1 MSLFSRL
8 FRKAPSA
15 SPVPAPAAT
24 PAKPS
29 AADRAAAAAAEQ
41 SALQSAIDARD
52 VAAVARLVVAG
63 TSSKIRQAAAEA
75 IEDPDVLRQLIRE
88 VRGGNDK
95 NVYKVLTAKRDA
107 LLEQARKQE
116 QLQAEI
122 DAASAE
128 LERHSQRAY
137 DARYSAR
144 LDQYERRWHAVA
156 AQADPAMRSRVQ
168 QWIDRSRE
176 IVAEAVRAAEARA
189 AREQAEAEAVA
200 EARRLREAQAQAAA
214 AAAAEQ
220 AQLLEAQRHALQQE
234 QDAEQQAA
242 REIGELIRKARGALS
257 AGSTARAAGLR
268 RAIEDKLADA
278 APVPAKLLGQI
289 QALDKQLD
297 ELKDWKNFT
306 VAPKRAELIEEMEAL
321 VGAAVDPQA
330 LAERIERLKDE
341 WRTLGKGVGKGAD
354 ADADADP
361 TLEAEAQR
369 FHDAARKAYEPCRE
383 YFAAQAL
390 VREQNLQR
398 RNALLETLTAFEAQT
413 DWAQADWPAVIK
425 ALRETKDEWRRCS
438 PVDRVAGKPQQ
449 EAFTALTAQLQGRLD
464 AEYARN
470 EQQKQALIE
479 RAQALLASDDVRA
492 ATDAIKR
499 LQQQW
504 RTVGPVPRAVDQRLW
519 EAFRQHCDAV
529 FQKREQESAAHAAG
543 LESNKAQAMALCEQI
558 EQIATLEGAE
568 LLAAARSLGE
578 LRSAFE
584 ALGEL
589 PRADVPALRKRLDR
603 GLDRCQQSVA
613 RQHARDAE
621 QGWSDLFEAADQIR
635 TYRLA
640 LARHQDAAQV
650 ASLKAAAEAGIAAA
664 RRWPNGGLEALRT
677 ALADE
682 RATDPAANES
692 ALRMLCIRAEI
703 LADLPTPPEDQALRR
718 DYQLQR
724 LVQNLG
730 QGPRVDATELDTLA
744 IEWLGVGPVE
754 DAAYAPLLT
763 RFRRCR
769 EHRQA
774 KEPGR

>member
-24 PAKPS
+24 PPKTS

-41 SALQSAIDARD
+41 SALQSAIDTRD
-52 VAAVARLVVAG
+52 TAAVARLVVAG

-75 IEDPDVLRQLIRE
+75 IDDPDVLRQLIRE

-95 NVYKVLTAKRDA
+95 NVYKALTAKRDA
-107 LLEQARKQE
+107 QLEQARKQE

-122 DAASAE
+122 EAAAAE
-128 LERHSQRAY
+128 LERHSQRTY

-144 LDQYERRWHAVA
+144 LDQYERRWQAVA
-156 AQADPAMRSRVQ
+156 AQADAALRDRVQ
-168 QWIDRSRE
+168 HWIDRARE
-176 IVAEAVRAAEARA
+176 IVAETVRAAEAQA
-189 AREQAEAEAVA
+189 AREQAAAEAA
-200 EARRLREAQAQAAA
+200 AGARRLREAQAQAAA

-220 AQLLEAQRHALQQE
+220 AKAREAQHHALLQE
-234 QDAEQQAA
+234 QGTEQQAV
-242 REIGELIRKARGALS
+242 REIGELIKKARGALS
-257 AGSTARAAGLR
+257 AGSTARAAELR

-278 APVPAKLLGQI
+278 APAPAKLLGQI

-306 VAPKRAELIEEMEAL
+306 VAPKRAELIEEMESL
-321 VGAAVDPQA
+321 IGAALDPQT
-330 LAERIERLKDE
+330 LADRIQRLKDE
-341 WRTLGKGVGKGAD
+341 WRTLGKGVGKV

-361 TLEAEAQR
+361 ALEAEAQR
-369 FHDAARKAYEPCRE
+369 FHDAARQAYEPCRE

-398 RNALLETLTAFEAQT
+398 RKVLLEALTAFEAQT

-425 ALRETKDEWRRCS
+425 VLRETKDEWRRVA
-438 PVDRVAGKPQQ
+438 PVDRVAGKSQQ
-449 EAFTALTAQLQGRLD
+449 EAFSALTARLQGRLD

-479 RAQALLASDDVRA
+479 RAQALLASDDARA
-492 ATDAIKR
+492 AVDAIKR

-504 RTVGPVPRAVDQRLW
+504 RTVGPVPRAVDQPLW
-519 EAFRQHCDAV
+519 ETFRQHCDAV
-529 FQKREQESAAHAAG
+529 FQKREQASAAHAAG
-543 LESNKAQAMALCEQI
+543 LEHNKTQAIALCEQI
-558 EQIATLEGAE
+558 EQIAALEGAE

-578 LRSAFE
+578 LRTAFE

-589 PRADVPALRKRLDR
+589 PRADEQALRKRLDR

-621 QGWSDLFEAADQIR
+621 QGWTDLFEAADQVR
-635 TYRLA
+635 AYRLA
-640 LARHQDAAQV
+640 LARHQDAAQI
-650 ASLKAAAEAGIAAA
+650 ATLKAAAEASMAAVP
-664 RRWPNGGLEALRT
+664 RWPKGGLEALRT

-703 LADLPTPPEDQALRR
+703 LADLTTPPEDQALRR

-730 QGPRVDATELDTLA
+730 QGQRADATELDTLA

-754 DAAYAPLLT
+754 DAAYAPLLA
-763 RFRRCR
+763 RLRRCR
-769 EHRQA
+769 EHGS
-774 KEPGR
+774 K

>member
-24 PAKPS
+24 PPKTS

-41 SALQSAIDARD
+41 GALQSAIDARD

-75 IEDPDVLRQLIRE
+75 IDDPVVLRQLIRE

-107 LLEQARKQE
+107 QLEQARKQE

-122 DAASAE
+122 EAASAE
-128 LERHSQRAY
+128 LERHSQRTY

-144 LDQYERRWHAVA
+144 LDQYERRWQAVA
-156 AQADPAMRSRVQ
+156 AQTDAALRDRVQ
-168 QWIDRSRE
+168 LWIDRARE
-176 IVAEAVRAAEARA
+176 IVAETVRAAGAQA
-189 AREQAEAEAVA
+189 AREQAAAEAA
-200 EARRLREAQAQAAA
+200 AGARRLREAQAQAAA

-220 AQLLEAQRHALQQE
+220 AKALEAQRHPLQQE
-234 QDAEQQAA
+234 QGTEQQAV
-242 REIGELIRKARGALS
+242 REIGELIKKARGALS
-257 AGSTARAAGLR
+257 AGSTARAAELR

-289 QALDKQLD
+289 QALVKQLD

-306 VAPKRAELIEEMEAL
+306 VAPKRAELIEEMESL
-321 VGAAVDPQA
+321 IGAALDPQT
-330 LAERIERLKDE
+330 LADRIQRLKDE
-341 WRTLGKGVGKGAD
+341 WRTLGKGVGKV

-361 TLEAEAQR
+361 ALEAEAQR
-369 FHDAARKAYEPCRE
+369 FHDAARQAYEPCRE

-398 RNALLETLTAFEAQT
+398 RKVLLETLTAFEAQT

-425 ALRETKDEWRRCS
+425 VLRETKDEWRRVA
-438 PVDRVAGKPQQ
+438 PVDRVAGKSQQ
-449 EAFTALTAQLQGRLD
+449 EAFSALTARLQGRLD

-479 RAQALLASDDVRA
+479 RAQALLASDDARA
-492 ATDAIKR
+492 AIDAIKR

-504 RTVGPVPRAVDQRLW
+504 RTLGPVPRAVDQPLW
-519 EAFRQHCDAV
+519 ETFRQHCDAV
-529 FQKREQESAAHAAG
+529 FQKREQASAAHAAG
-543 LESNKAQAMALCEQI
+543 LEHNKAQAIALCEQI
-558 EQIATLEGAE
+558 EQIAALEGAE

-589 PRADVPALRKRLDR
+589 PRADEQALRKRLDR

-621 QGWSDLFEAADQIR
+621 QGWTDLFGAADQVR
-635 TYRLA
+635 AYRLA
-640 LARHQDAAQV
+640 LARHQDAAQI
-650 ASLKAAAEAGIAAA
+650 ASLKAAAETGMAAA
-664 RRWPNGGLEALRT
+664 RRWPKGGLEALRT

-703 LADLPTPPEDQALRR
+703 LADLTTPPEDQALRR

-730 QGPRVDATELDTLA
+730 QGQRADATKLDTLA

-754 DAAYAPLLT
+754 DAAYAPLLA
-763 RFRRCR
+763 RLRRCR
-769 EHRQA
+769 EHGS
-774 KEPGR
+774 K